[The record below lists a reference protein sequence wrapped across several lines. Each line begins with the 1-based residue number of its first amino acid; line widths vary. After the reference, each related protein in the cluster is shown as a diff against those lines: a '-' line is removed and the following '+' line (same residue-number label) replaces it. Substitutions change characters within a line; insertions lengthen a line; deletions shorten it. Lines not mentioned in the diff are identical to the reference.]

1 MQMQRI
7 SLFFL
12 LSLPTLL
19 FLWFAHPGDNYIMFF
34 KEFIVSQIDLFAY
47 FFELIGEGVRNILDG
62 CHHVY
67 LDMGSNTGVQ
77 IRWKLKISRFLS
89 HDGSFIKV
97 MKTKIYLIMYTR
109 NQCLLHQ
116 RTNKRIV
123 FRKLYEPHNFPN
135 SSVFKIFDKYFGDER
150 HR

>member
-1 MQMQRI
+1 
-7 SLFFL
+7 
-12 LSLPTLL
+12 
-19 FLWFAHPGDNYIMFF
+19 MFF

-109 NQCLLHQ
+109 N
-116 RTNKRIV
+116 
-123 FRKLYEPHNFPN
+123 
-135 SSVFKIFDKYFGDER
+135 
-150 HR
+150 